1 VSELLSPNDPGLLAA
16 KGGAAGAELMFL
28 KSTQGRKGN
37 LLISHHRPSSAST
50 GD

>member
-37 LLISHHRPSSAST
+37 LLIPITAPLRLLP